1 MSTSTNE
8 HLTWLQDKL
17 AIYEGKLTEAEATVD
32 KLKPIV
38 SNLHTVIVAFIAED
52 QGSLPDQDM
61 FGNEATHQHRYQ
73 ETEHFSQPFT
83 QGNRSPDMPNRR
95 PEFANYTLIS
105 AACKIL
111 HDAPGILHANYITE
125 AVFEIRDK
133 AGFRKAKHSMVS
145 ELYRGAK
152 KGVLTSLGDNTYR
165 CK

>member
-1 MSTSTNE
+1 MSTSTND

-17 AIYEGKLTEAEATVD
+17 STYESKVTEAEATVA

-38 SNLHTVIVAFIAED
+38 SNLHTVIAAFIAED
-52 QGSLPDQDM
+52 QGPLPDRDM
-61 FGNEATHQHRYQ
+61 FGNEATHQNRYQ
-73 ETEHFSQPFT
+73 ETGHLGKPFT

-111 HDAPGILHANYITE
+111 HDAPDILHANDITK

-133 AGFRKAKHSMVS
+133 ASFHKAKHSMVS

-152 KGVLTSLGDNTYR
+152 KGMLTSLGDNKYR

>member
-8 HLTWLQDKL
+8 HLAWLQDKL
-17 AIYEGKLTEAEATVD
+17 ATYEGKLTEAEATVA

-52 QGSLPDQDM
+52 RGPLPDQDM
-61 FGNEATHQHRYQ
+61 FGNEATHQNGYQ
-73 ETEHFSQPFT
+73 ETEHLSKPFT

-111 HDAPGILHANYITE
+111 HDAPGILHANDITK
-125 AVFEIRDK
+125 AVFEIRDE
-133 AGFRKAKHSMVS
+133 ASLRKAKPSMAS

-152 KGVLTSLGDNTYR
+152 KGELTSLGNNKYR